1 MSITG
6 TPATGY
12 KSQSNIYIC
21 KHHLF
26 ALPWQLYEKSELWCM
41 DLSELTDEQLR
52 AEFRIILRNYNL
64 FITLPATQEDKDR
77 FRNYKD
83 DRLIQIICELKSRRK

>member
-1 MSITG
+1 
-6 TPATGY
+6 
-12 KSQSNIYIC
+12 
-21 KHHLF
+21 
-26 ALPWQLYEKSELWCM
+26 M

-77 FRNYKD
+77 FRYYKD
-83 DRLIQIICELKSRRK
+83 ERLIQIICELKSRRK